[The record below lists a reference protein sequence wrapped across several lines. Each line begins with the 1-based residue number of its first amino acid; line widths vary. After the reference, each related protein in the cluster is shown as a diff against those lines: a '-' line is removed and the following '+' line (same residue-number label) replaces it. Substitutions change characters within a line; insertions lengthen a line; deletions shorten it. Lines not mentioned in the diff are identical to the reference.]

1 MDITTI
7 LGVVIGFVLIFGG
20 IMIGDSGIDPGKLM
34 NFVDPASFVIVLGGT
49 ISAVVA
55 SYPVQALKQIP
66 KHMKI
71 MMDGK
76 KFDPM
81 QYIEILVE
89 LAQYARKNGLLALE
103 ERAKDLE
110 DPFFQQGIMLIV
122 DATDPDRVRDMLN
135 NDLDYLSERHDE
147 GAGMYEKA
155 SAMAPAF
162 GMVGTLI
169 GLVNMLKSM
178 NMDAGGASKMGED
191 MSVALI
197 TTFYGV
203 VLANLIFS
211 PIAKKLR
218 IRNNE
223 EYLCKQIII
232 EGVLSIQ
239 SGENPKFLREKL
251 TSFLAQQHRESAVGE
266 EESGGAKKG
275 KKKKGKE

>member
-7 LGVVIGFVLIFGG
+7 VGVVIGFVLIFGG
-20 IMIGDSGIDPGKLM
+20 IMVGSDGIDPGKLM
-34 NFVDPASFVIVLGGT
+34 NFVDVASIVIVLGGT
-49 ISAVVA
+49 VAAVVA
-55 SYPVQALKQIP
+55 SYPLPALKQIP
-66 KHMKI
+66 KHLKI

-89 LAQYARKNGLLALE
+89 LAQFARKNGLLALE

-110 DPFFQQGIMLIV
+110 DPFFRQGIMLIV

-155 SAMAPAF
+155 SALAPAF

-169 GLVNMLKSM
+169 GLVNMLKG
-178 NMDAGGASKMGED
+178 MDMDSGGASKMGED

-239 SGENPKFLREKL
+239 SGENPKFLKEKL
-251 TSFLAQQHRESAVGE
+251 TSFLAQQHRESAFGE
-266 EESGGAKKG
+266 EGGQDTEKKG
-275 KKKKGKE
+275 KKKKGK